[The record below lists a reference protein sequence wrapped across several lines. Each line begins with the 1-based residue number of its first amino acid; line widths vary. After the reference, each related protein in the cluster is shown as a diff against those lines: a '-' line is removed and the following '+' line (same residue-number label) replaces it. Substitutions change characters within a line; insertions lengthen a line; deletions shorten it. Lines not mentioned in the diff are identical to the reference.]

1 MTKLTIDSIGRLPL
15 PHRVARELGQLPLE
29 VTSHSPHH
37 LLLTSAAEG
46 EELVM
51 AGCLGEVGIADLL
64 SFFNMFRKTGV
75 LRFALNGGAKDLYFQ
90 NGEVVFAASSFP
102 EEDLGE
108 ILCGLGKVDRGSL
121 QRIRPVVTARNT
133 IGKVLVEKG
142 AVAPKDLWLATRQQ
156 VENIIYNLF
165 AHHQGSFS
173 FVSKSLEGE
182 EIVRLSMSTQ
192 NMIMEGLRRVDERA
206 LFMRRIGSLEAVPV
220 PGDKPV
226 QEGLPAPAKRMMLVI
241 REGRFDAREVLRK
254 SGVEEFEGLRMLH
267 QLLEKGAVRM
277 EDAPPVAVDGELGKI
292 LAVFN
297 GALVALFARVSAS
310 HPDFGQEMR
319 VFLRD
324 LPQPFSYVF
333 RDAALREDGSV
344 DGGRILGNLAGLEEG
359 DKKKLLAEALSE
371 LIFAECAA
379 ARRELGVEASA
390 ELTQRVQDVT
400 RRVKNLIGRQ
410 A

>member
-1 MTKLTIDSIGRLPL
+1 MSKLNIDSNGRLPL
-15 PHRVARELGQLPLE
+15 PHRVARELGKNPLE
-29 VTSHSPHH
+29 VKSLSPAH
-37 LLLTSAAEG
+37 LLLTTEASG
-46 EELVM
+46 EELVL
-51 AGCLGEVGIADLL
+51 AGSLGGVEVADLL

-75 LRFALNGGAKDLYFQ
+75 LSFAFGGGGKDLYFQ
-90 NGEVVFAASSFP
+90 NGEIIFAASSFP

-108 ILCGLGKVDRGSL
+108 ILCGLAKIDRDTLLRLRSL
-121 QRIRPVVTARNT
+121 ITARNS

-142 AVAPKDLWLATRQQ
+142 AVTPKDLWLATRQQ
-156 VENIIYNLF
+156 VETIIYNLF
-165 AHHQGSFS
+165 AHHQGSYF

-226 QEGLPAPAKRMMLVI
+226 QDGLPALAKRMMLVI

-254 SGVEEFEGLRMLH
+254 SGVEEFEGLRALH

-277 EDAPPVAVDGELGKI
+277 EDAPAVALDGELGKV
-292 LAVFN
+292 LSVFN
-297 GALVALFARVSAS
+297 GALVALFARVAAR
-310 HPDFGQEMR
+310 HAGFGEEMR
-319 VFLRD
+319 IFMRD

-333 RDAALREDGSV
+333 RDVALREDGSV
-344 DGGRILGNLAGLEEG
+344 DGGRILRNLAGLEEG

-371 LIFAECAA
+371 LVFAECAL
-379 ARRELGVEASA
+379 ARRELGVEGSA
-390 ELTQRVQDVT
+390 ELVQRVQEVT

-410 A
+410 S